1 MDHRPNPL
9 DVLLKAVEAGDLK
22 GARAAAEVLSHG
34 PGHNPM
40 QLASEVL
47 HELKQPLLGIKGY
60 IQMLGEDP
68 GPHRPMVPLVLAQVE
83 RIEHIVS
90 DFVRLATNRPAPKE
104 RLAVATHVREA
115 VAQFQRNPDSA
126 RTQVDVDLAPGLEMV
141 GSGRLV
147 EQLLVNLLNN
157 ARDAMSGRG
166 RIKVLGGREAG
177 AIALY
182 VADWGPGIAPE
193 VRERLF
199 EPYVTSRP
207 RGSGLG
213 LAVCRR
219 IADEHH
225 ATIELVHGAVIA
237 ETPPPATVFRVRFP
251 SEIQSL
257 ATQRRRLLVVDD
269 EPMILRIFRDL
280 MGKEC
285 DVVEAETAEIG
296 LGHLRAGAK
305 FDLIITDK
313 NLPGVSG
320 LELAQ
325 EARRLDPSSRVMV
338 MTGYPSLV
346 TAQQALQLGVV
357 EYLLKPFDDIRE
369 VREKIRGILATER
382 TPASR
387 PAPANRRVDVYED
400 NELSAKAISE
410 ALVHLGLEPHV
421 MTEAV
426 PGGQVP
432 PFGVVVSWDFGP
444 ARGKAAVELGKSMS
458 HGGPFIVL
466 VEHLSM
472 ETTLEALRA
481 GSAACLPKL
490 LSDSRALSRE
500 LSRALKTTAAV

>member
-1 MDHRPNPL
+1 MDHRQNPL
-9 DVLLKAVEAGDLK
+9 DVLLKAVESGDLK
-22 GARAAAEVLSHG
+22 AARAAAEVLSQG

-60 IQMLGEDP
+60 MQMLGEDP

-83 RIEHIVS
+83 RIEQIVS
-90 DFVRLATNRPAPKE
+90 DFVRLATNRPAHKE
-104 RLAVATHVREA
+104 RLSVGTHVREA
-115 VAQFQRNPDSA
+115 IAQFQRNPDSA
-126 RTQVDVDLAPGLEMV
+126 RTQVDVDLTPGLEMV
-141 GSGRLV
+141 GNGRLI
-147 EQLLVNLLNN
+147 EQLLLNLLNN

-166 RIKVLGGREAG
+166 RIKVIVARETG

-182 VADWGPGIAPE
+182 VADWGPGIAAE

-199 EPYVTSRP
+199 EPYVTSRQ

-225 ATIELVHGAVIA
+225 ATIDLVHGAVIA

-251 SEIQSL
+251 SENHTV
-257 ATQRRRLLVVDD
+257 AAQRKRLLVVDD

-285 DVVEAETAEIG
+285 EVVEAESAEIG
-296 LGHLRAGAK
+296 LGHLRAGSK

-325 EARRLDPSSRVMV
+325 QARRLDPSSRVMM

-346 TAQQALQLGVV
+346 TAQQALELGVV
-357 EYLLKPFDDIRE
+357 EYLLKPFDDIRL
-369 VREKIRGILATER
+369 VRDKIREILAAER
-382 TPASR
+382 PPAAR
-387 PAPANRRVDVYED
+387 PAPGNRRVDVYED
-400 NELSAKAISE
+400 NELSAKAIAE
-410 ALVHLGLEPHV
+410 ALVHLGMEPRV
-421 MTEAV
+421 MVEPI
-426 PGGQVP
+426 PGGDVP
-432 PFGVVVSWDFGP
+432 PYAVVVSWDFGP
-444 ARGKAAVELGKSMS
+444 ARGKAALELGRAMS
-458 HGGPFIVL
+458 HGGPFVVL

-472 ETTLEALRA
+472 DTTLEALRA

-490 LSDSRALSRE
+490 LSDSKALSRE
-500 LSRALKTTAAV
+500 LSRALKTHTLS